1 MIASA
6 AALLIVSQTSGVTS
20 STNLLYSTVDQIP
33 LRLDLHVP
41 TAATKAP
48 LIVWIHGGGW
58 QSGDKAQY
66 QPARLFQVRNPD
78 FAVASINYRFSHQ
91 GIFPAQLIDCKTAIA
106 WIRANAAQYKIDPEK
121 VAVWGSSAGGHLA
134 AMVGTTAGW
143 DGVSKVIDRDSRVRA
158 VVDYYGPTDLIS
170 FVQTPGYTSHAS
182 ATSAESKLIGGAVL
196 ENKKLARNASPTEY
210 VTSDDAP
217 FFIVHGTS
225 DPVVPPAQSQ
235 LIHDKL
241 VAQRVQSEVTF
252 LPGAG
257 HGGPAFTEAA
267 LLDRVAVF
275 FRRAFA
281 N

>member
-1 MIASA
+1 M
-6 AALLIVSQTSGVTS
+6 
-20 STNLLYSTVDQIP
+20 
-33 LRLDLHVP
+33 
-41 TAATKAP
+41 
-48 LIVWIHGGGW
+48 
-58 QSGDKAQY
+58 
-66 QPARLFQVRNPD
+66 
-78 FAVASINYRFSHQ
+78 ASINYRLSHQ

-106 WIRANAAQYKIDPEK
+106 WIRANAAQYKIDPDK

-158 VVDYYGPTDLIS
+158 VVDYYGPT
-170 FVQTPGYTSHAS
+170 
-182 ATSAESKLIGGAVL
+182 
-196 ENKKLARNASPTEY
+196 EY

-241 VAQRVQSEVTF
+241 VAQRVQSELTF

-257 HGGPAFTEAA
+257 HGGPAFTDAA

-275 FRRAFA
+275 IRRAFA